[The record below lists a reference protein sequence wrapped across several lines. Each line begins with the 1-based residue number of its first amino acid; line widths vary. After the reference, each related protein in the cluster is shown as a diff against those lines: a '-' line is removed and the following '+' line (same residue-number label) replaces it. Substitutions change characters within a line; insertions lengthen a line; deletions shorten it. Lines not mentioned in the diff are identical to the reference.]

1 MKPTYARGA
10 LIEWARYLPMASALT
25 EIEIARAKLL
35 KLDYECSQD
44 PVLFFNT
51 MLYTFDP
58 KRAPYHWPFKLFEFQ
73 EAKIVNELVQAIEM
87 GYDIFFDKTREMGV
101 SYTVLGVLLW
111 YWKYRDAS
119 NFLIGSRKE
128 DYVDNV
134 GGKKAAD
141 EKSNKEESLFGKL
154 DYMIDRLNPLVLPLG
169 YKTGVH
175 RSSMKLLNP
184 EYGNSISGESSNP
197 NFSRG
202 GRFKAVLL
210 DEFAFW
216 DNDAAAWGSTA
227 DTTNCRIVITTPGIR
242 PGTKAKRL
250 RFGEDGEKI
259 RVIELPHH
267 LDPRKTPEWL
277 ADQRERRSKEDF
289 AREIMIDWE
298 GSLKGVVYPE
308 ARRRIVGKFPYVPE
322 WPLFVSWDFGLD
334 GTAFQHWQYNML
346 NGKMRLVDAFSKENM
361 PIQWFFPFFPNE
373 QGTGPLDID
382 TMFQYN
388 PEELDAINRVNW
400 FKNAKHYGD
409 PDAAKRSMTSKTLT
423 SVRKELAKVGIYVQ
437 SNTKANTFYNRREA
451 TKIMLQRGIE
461 VNETPGTIGLNGWL
475 DAIDQASYPQRDAH
489 SQATTE
495 ISLPIHNWTSH
506 PRTATEYLAVN
517 FKLPNEQLGPGVVRT
532 LPPSEVQGNQ
542 PFMVQNGYTVGSP
555 VNIAKAIRESAGDE

>member
-1 MKPTYARGA
+1 MSTFSE
-10 LIEWARYLPMASALT
+10 L
-25 EIEIARAKLL
+25 EIAKAKLL

-58 KRAPYHWPFKLFEFQ
+58 KRAPYHWPFKLFPYQ
-73 EAKIVNELVQAIEM
+73 EERIVRELVKAIEN

-101 SYTVLGVLLW
+101 SYTCLGVLLW
-111 YWKYRDAS
+111 YWKYLDAS
-119 NFLIGSRKE
+119 NFLLGSRKE

-134 GGKKAAD
+134 GGKKSED
-141 EKSNKEESLFGKL
+141 DKSNKEESLFGKL
-154 DYMIDRLNPLVLPLG
+154 DYMLARLNPLVLP
-169 YKTGVH
+169 TGFSLNAH

-184 EYGNSISGESSNP
+184 ELGNAIAGESSNP

-202 GRFKAVLL
+202 GRMKAILL

-216 DNDAAAWGSTA
+216 DNDDSAWGSTA

-259 RVIELPHH
+259 KVIELPHH

-308 ARRRIVGKFPYVPE
+308 ARRRVVGRFPYVPE
-322 WPLFVSWDFGLD
+322 WPLYVTWDFGLD
-334 GTAFQHWQYNML
+334 GTAVQWWQYNMN
-346 NGKMRLVDAFSKENM
+346 NGKMRIVDAFSKPDM
-361 PIQWFFPFFPNE
+361 SIHWFFPFFPNE
-373 QGTGPLDID
+373 QGTGPNDID
-382 TMFQYN
+382 SIFQYS
-388 PEELDAINRVNW
+388 PDELEAIERVKW
-400 FKNAKHYGD
+400 LANAKHYGD
-409 PDAAKRSMTSKTLT
+409 PDASKRSMATKTKT
-423 SVRKELAKVGIYVQ
+423 SVRAELAKVGIYVQ

-451 TKIMLQRGIE
+451 TKLMFQKGIE
-461 VNETPGTIGLNGWL
+461 VNETPGIVGLNGWL
-475 DAIDQASYPQRDAH
+475 DAIDQSSYPQRDTH
-489 SQATTE
+489 SQATSA
-495 ISLPIHNWTSH
+495 IALPIHNWTSH

-517 FKLPNEQLGPGVVRT
+517 FEVPNSNKGPGIVESTPQIHRT
-532 LPPSEVQGNQ
+532 HSFMTQGG
-542 PFMVQNGYTVGSP
+542 MSVAGSGGQI
-555 VNIAKAIRESAGDE
+555 NIRGALQAAEQEYN

>member
-1 MKPTYARGA
+1 MP
-10 LIEWARYLPMASALT
+10 SALT

-58 KRAPYHWPFKLFEFQ
+58 KRAPYHWPFRLFPFQ
-73 EAKIVNELVQAIEM
+73 ETLIINELVAAIEG

-134 GGKKAAD
+134 GGNKGND
-141 EKSNKEESLFGKL
+141 DKSNKEESLFGKL
-154 DYMIDRLNPLVLPLG
+154 DYMVARLNPLVLPLG
-169 YKTGVH
+169 FNPKAH

-184 EYGNSISGESSNP
+184 ELGNSISGESSNP

-202 GRFKAVLL
+202 GRMRAILL

-216 DNDAAAWGSTA
+216 ENDDAAWGSTA

-250 RFGEDGEKI
+250 RFGDDGERIK
-259 RVIELPHH
+259 VIELPHY

-277 ADQRERRSKEDF
+277 ADQRERRSAEDF
-289 AREIMIDWE
+289 AREIMIDWQ
-298 GSLKGVVYPE
+298 GSLKGIVYPE
-308 ARRRIVGKFPYVPE
+308 ARRRQVGKFPYNPD
-322 WPLFVSWDFGLD
+322 WPLYVSWDFGLD
-334 GTAFQHWQYNML
+334 GTAVQWWQYNL
-346 NGKMRLVDAFSKENM
+346 DTGRMRLIDAFSKPNM
-361 PIQWFFPFFPNE
+361 SIQWFFPFFPTE
-373 QGTGPLDID
+373 KGDGPNDID
-382 TMFQYN
+382 SMFQYN
-388 PEELDAINRVNW
+388 KEELDAIYRVNW
-400 FKNAKHYGD
+400 LKNAKHYGD

-423 SVRKELAKVGIYVQ
+423 SVRNELSKVGIYVQ

-451 TKIMLQRGIE
+451 TKVMLQKGIE
-461 VNETPGTIGLNGWL
+461 VNETPGTIGLHGWL
-475 DAIDQASYPQRDAH
+475 DAIDQASYPERDTT
-489 SQATTE
+489 SQATTP
-495 ISLPIHNWTSH
+495 IALPVHNWTSH

-517 FKLPNEQLGPGVVRT
+517 FKAPSEQHAPGVVTT
-532 LPPSEVQGNQ
+532 LRPSEVTNQ
-542 PFMVQNGYTVGSP
+542 PFMVENGHTVGNPINLS
-555 VNIAKAIRESAGDE
+555 KAIRESSGDE

>member
-1 MKPTYARGA
+1 MSTFSD
-10 LIEWARYLPMASALT
+10 L
-25 EIEIARAKLL
+25 EIAKAKLL
-35 KLDYECSQD
+35 KLDYDCSQD

-51 MLYTFDP
+51 MLWTFDP
-58 KRAPYHWPFKLFEFQ
+58 KRAPYHFPFKLFPFQ
-73 EAKIVNELVQAIEM
+73 ETKIINELVQAIEM
-87 GYDIFFDKTREMGV
+87 GYDIFYDKTREMGV

-119 NFLIGSRKE
+119 NFLLGSRKE

-134 GGKKAAD
+134 GGSKGGD
-141 EKSNKEESLFGKL
+141 DISNKEESLFGKL
-154 DYMIDRLNPLVLPLG
+154 DYMLTRLNPLVLPKG
-169 YKTGVH
+169 FSFNVH

-184 EYGNSISGESSNP
+184 ELGNAISGESSNP

-202 GRFKAVLL
+202 GRQKAILL

-216 DNDAAAWGSTA
+216 DNDDAAWGSTA

-242 PGTKAKRL
+242 VGTKAKRL

-308 ARRRIVGKFPYVPE
+308 ARRREVGSFPYNPE

-334 GTAFQHWQYNML
+334 GTAIQWWQYNTG
-346 NGKMRLVDAFSKENM
+346 NGKMRLIDALCKENV

-373 QGTGPLDID
+373 QGSGAMDID
-382 TMFQYN
+382 SLFSYD
-388 PEELDAINRVNW
+388 PKEVEAIYRVNW
-400 FKNAKHYGD
+400 LKNAKHYGD
-409 PDAAKRSMTSKTLT
+409 PDAAKRSMTSKVLT
-423 SVRKELAKVGIYVQ
+423 SVRAELVKVGIYVQ
-437 SNTKANTFYNRREA
+437 TNVKANAFYNRWQS
-451 TKIMLQRGIE
+451 TKTLFQKGIE
-461 VNETPGTIGLNGWL
+461 VNDTPGTTGLNGYL
-475 DAIDQASYPQRDAH
+475 DAMDQASFPQRDAT
-489 SQATTE
+489 SQSITP

-517 FKLPNEQLGPGVVRT
+517 FKVPNEQKGPGVVQT
-532 LPPSEVQGNQ
+532 LRPSEVANP
-542 PFMVQNGYTVGSP
+542 PFMVNDGYTVGNP
-555 VNIAKAIRESAGDE
+555 VNVAKAIRESAGDE